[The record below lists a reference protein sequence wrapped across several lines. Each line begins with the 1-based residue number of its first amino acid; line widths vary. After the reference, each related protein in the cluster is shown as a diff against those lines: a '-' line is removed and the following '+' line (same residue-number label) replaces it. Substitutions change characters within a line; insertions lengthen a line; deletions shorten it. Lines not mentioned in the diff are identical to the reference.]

1 MKRWLIII
9 AISLFGLMGFETG
22 QFGSVYINYNF
33 ESIEIDSG
41 PDTFELFEA
50 STSEVSLSSRFAFRG
65 RHSLHIQDYVENSS
79 FPEFQGYFPEVNGG
93 TIEIGFALMT
103 PTPSESFNIALAGSN
118 HFSMTK
124 DGIGFWLF
132 NDSGSLRHM
141 SDSIP
146 KRLFDLTAFKWY
158 WFEIVLD
165 VSRGKYSLIV
175 SDDYGAVII
184 NLDQQK
190 HPTNVK
196 KSGLDKYSFAGDL
209 NDRGNANLYIDEFVL
224 RTDYADSPEP
234 LLAPGRRSL
243 FVDQWNKYH
252 KQIENLDVCLAP
264 QLPYDFINIYNTV
277 GLKNLQENVDVLKI
291 LLSSPSEKTLVEFT
305 HENKLMN
312 GVSKWALGCLN
323 LKTGDYYQAIKNFEA
338 AQTIIGVSPATQ
350 MGLAI
355 VYANAKHEYG
365 ANAVVAN
372 GIQAWP
378 DDARWFVLS
387 AALGFISGRAED
399 SEAAIS
405 AMANSFKLSSKEA
418 KALLEDFGWL
428 NEPAV
433 TNLKSSEVWN
443 KEVED
448 LVVAEQ
454 YYFSLLWQDRYNE
467 AQNYADDVN
476 RLLRKHRI
484 SSPIWLERAGDAAL
498 FAKDFSSAEREYKKA
513 LKAREY
519 SLSSLMKLADV
530 YFLQGRVDDERDIR
544 ESIFGALNYEQ

>member
-1 MKRWLIII
+1 MKRWLIIC

-22 QFGSVYINYNF
+22 QFGSVDINYNF
-33 ESIEIDSG
+33 ESVEIDSG

-65 RHSLHIQDYVENSS
+65 SRSLHIQDYVENSS
-79 FPEFQGYFPEVNGG
+79 FPEFQGYFPEVSGG

-103 PTPSESFNIALAGSN
+103 PSPAESFNIALAGSN
-118 HFSMTK
+118 HFSMRK

-165 VSRGKYSLIV
+165 VSRGEYSLNV
-175 SDDYGAVII
+175 SDEYGAEII

-196 KSGLDKYSFAGDL
+196 KSSLDKYSFAGDL

-252 KQIENLDVCLAP
+252 KQIENLDFCLAP
-264 QLPYDFINIYNTV
+264 ELPYDFINIYNTD

-291 LLSSPSEKTLVEFT
+291 LLSFPSEKTLVEFT
-305 HENKLMN
+305 HENELIN
-312 GVSKWALGCLN
+312 GISKWALGCLN
-323 LKTGDYYQAIKNFEA
+323 LKTGDYDQAIRNIEA
-338 AQTIIGVSPATQ
+338 AQNIIGVSPATQ
-350 MGLAI
+350 MGLALA
-355 VYANAKHEYG
+355 YANAKQEY
-365 ANAVVAN
+365 AASAVVAN

-378 DDARWFVLS
+378 DDTRWFVLS
-387 AALGFISGRAED
+387 AAIGFISGRAQD
-399 SEAAIS
+399 SEAALS

-418 KALLEDFGWL
+418 KALIEDFGWL

-433 TNLKSSEVWN
+433 ATLKSSEVWN

-448 LVVAEQ
+448 LVIAEQ
-454 YYFSLLWQDRYNE
+454 YYFSLLWQDRYSE

-484 SSPIWLERAGDAAL
+484 SSHIWLERAGDAAL
-498 FAKDFSSAEREYKKA
+498 FAKNLSSAEREYKKA
-513 LKAREY
+513 LKARDD

-530 YFLQGRVDDERDIR
+530 YFLQGRVDDERNIR
-544 ESIFGALNYEQ
+544 ESIFGALNYEP